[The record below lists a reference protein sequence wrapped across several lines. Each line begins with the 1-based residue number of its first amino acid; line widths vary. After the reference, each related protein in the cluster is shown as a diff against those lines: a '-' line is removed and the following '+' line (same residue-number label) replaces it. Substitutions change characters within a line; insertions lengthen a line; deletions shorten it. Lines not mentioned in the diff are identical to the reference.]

1 MSQLEVIQQQILE
14 LTQPEIDALDTW
26 LNQIKQEAWDRQIAS
41 DLEAGHLDALIDE
54 ALEDYRAGR
63 VSKR

>member
-14 LTQPEIDALDTW
+14 LTQPEIDALDLW

-41 DLEAGHLDALIDE
+41 DLEAGHLDALIGE

-63 VSKR
+63 VFKR